1 MSYKNQL
8 MNTQVRNKMEDTN
21 SPKKIKKEK
30 QIFRGHND
38 SPMLWSHIKHLQLE
52 DDDVIRSEWVD
63 DDNFDYHGYWHNE
76 ITRMVEETDEQFE
89 KRISSNKRSNEEMK
103 KRRYESYL
111 RLKKEF
117 ENEGN

>member
-1 MSYKNQL
+1 

-89 KRISSNKRSNEEMK
+89 KRIASNKRSNEEMK